1 MKHILIKLVLTFII
15 IDIILFILLMING
28 FFHINLY
35 KGIVDYLFTIAGGI
49 TVLLLLILAFN
60 ILFYNKKNV

>member
-60 ILFYNKKNV
+60 ILFYSKKNV